1 MHVCIDSM
9 YICLV
14 SVETRSGEKRSEREL
29 ELRVILSHS
38 AGAGYC
44 IQVLCKSNRCC
55 EVLSLL
61 SSPLG
66 VDSSKESMH
75 VLGES

>member
-1 MHVCIDSM
+1 M
-9 YICLV
+9 
-14 SVETRSGEKRSEREL
+14 EKKGQRELTDCPEL
-29 ELRVILSHS
+29 ELWVILSHS

-66 VDSSKESMH
+66 VDLSKESMH